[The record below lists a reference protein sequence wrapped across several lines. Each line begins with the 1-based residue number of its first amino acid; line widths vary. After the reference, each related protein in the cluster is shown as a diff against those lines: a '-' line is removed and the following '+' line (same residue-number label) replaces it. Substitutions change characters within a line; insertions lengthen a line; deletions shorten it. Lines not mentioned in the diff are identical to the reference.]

1 MSAIAWLTDA
11 DSAFALARDT
21 NTPLFLYWGAAWCPP
36 CNRSKATAFAR
47 TDFAQLAQSLVPLHI
62 DGDASG
68 AQSLADR
75 FALRSYPTM
84 VLYQPDGT
92 EITRLPCELAGE
104 RFVEMLKV
112 ALSARPTAAQSLSAA
127 LSRERPLSDD
137 EWRLLAY
144 YSWDTDE
151 GQLLKRLDLAA
162 TLAAVRDACTLPD
175 AALRLEWHAL
185 HAAAGKGGIDRQAA
199 TAHLQAALADP
210 AALRSQMDLVINY
223 AVDLVRALAPA
234 QSDARAQLANAW
246 TAALILIEDDSTVNV
261 ADRLASLRTRVR
273 MARLGAA
280 FPSME
285 ATVRGRVAAAAAS
298 VHDKALRHQV
308 INTAAGALSDAG
320 LLDDAAELLEE
331 ELDSSH
337 APFYFMHNLAAVA
350 KKRGDT
356 GAALDWYERAW
367 NEATGPATHLQ
378 WGGTCLL
385 ALLELAPQD
394 SARIEL
400 VAARLGEQIASG
412 MSMQEAASG
421 RNRTQL
427 RRIGDKLAQWPG
439 RGPHAAAL
447 LETVQRHS

>member
-1 MSAIAWLTDA
+1 MSAFAWLTDA
-11 DSAFALARDT
+11 DSAVALARDT
-21 NTPLFLYWGAAWCPP
+21 NKPLFLYWGASWCPP
-36 CNRSKATAFAR
+36 CNRSKASAFAR
-47 TDFAQLAQSLVPLHI
+47 ADFAQLAQGFVPLHI
-62 DGDASG
+62 DGDRPG
-68 AQSLADR
+68 AQSLGDR

-84 VLYQPDGT
+84 VLFQPDGT
-92 EITRLPCELAGE
+92 EITRLPCELSGE
-104 RFVEMLKV
+104 RFVAILKL
-112 ALSARPTAAQSLSAA
+112 ALSARLTVAQSLSAA

-151 GQLLKRLDLAA
+151 TQLLKRLDLAA
-162 TLAAVRDACTLPD
+162 TLAAMRDACTLPD

-185 HAAAGKGGIDRQAA
+185 HAAAGKGGIDQQAA
-199 TAHLQAALADP
+199 AAQLQATLADP
-210 AALRSQMDLVINY
+210 AALQSQMDIVVNY

-234 QSDARAQLANAW
+234 QSDARAQLAGAW
-246 TAALILIEDDSTVNV
+246 ASALVPIEDDATVNV
-261 ADRLASLRTRVR
+261 ADRLAALRTRVR

-320 LLDDAAELLEE
+320 LLDDAAQLLEE

-337 APFYFMHNLAAVA
+337 APFYFMHNLAALA

-367 NEATGPATHLQ
+367 NEATGPATRLQ
-378 WGGTCLL
+378 WGATCLL

-394 SARIEL
+394 SVRIER
-400 VAARLGEQIASG
+400 VAADLGDQIASG
-412 MSMQEAASG
+412 MGNADEAASG

-439 RGPHAAAL
+439 RGPHTAAL
-447 LETVQRHS
+447 LATVRR